1 MIMRELKPLPV
12 FRNDG
17 VQRAAPAP
25 ADDFRRID
33 RVRTAAHGPENIVDI
48 IDIDIVVR
56 DDDVAAEMGGAL
68 ALTGDKCS
76 LARMTGVALLDRDD
90 G

>member
-17 VQRAAPAP
+17 VQRAVPAP

-48 IDIDIVVR
+48 IDIDVVVR
-56 DDDVAAEMGGAL
+56 RRCSGRDRRRPSIDWRQMQPGAHDRGSAA
-68 ALTGDKCS
+68 
-76 LARMTGVALLDRDD
+76 
-90 G
+90 